1 MSKMVV
7 VYFKDFGK
15 QPLSDLTTISSQIA
29 QENTQNSKLSLIP
42 FKEALIKNL
51 LKRGK
56 PEFIA
61 TKEVDMIISAF
72 VNAEL
77 NRDNLRK
84 IYQKSRQKEKF
95 IFTSEVAAQ
104 LESYWKVY
112 APLGYDMMSCINTLT
127 TLTDFLDPQNTLQP
141 ESIPLVIQ
149 PKPFRRENSNLLEI
163 PQNAAPPPDDRT
175 LSSILTSLMEE
186 SNPDKEEEVITL
198 DDSGGH
204 DDLPALTSGVISKKV
219 EDLKRALDFLKEDRY
234 LYQEFRSNHFSLAL
248 VAQYARENLPKYCNT
263 FYRDGLCQWSESEV
277 WDFGEYVINVIAYA
291 GKSHY
296 GLKTMYENGT
306 IRSLEE
312 VINNSHAFQYLTPAF
327 DVQQITNL
335 CSLYFSCGYY
345 KCKASRNK
353 K

>member
-15 QPLSDLTTISSQIA
+15 QPLSDLMTIDDLIR
-29 QENTQNSKLSLIP
+29 ENTQNSKLSLIP
-42 FKEALIKNL
+42 FKEVLIKNL

-61 TKEVDMIISAF
+61 TKEVSMIIDAF

-77 NRDNLRK
+77 NRDKLRE
-84 IYQKSRQKEKF
+84 IYQKSRQKQKF
-95 IFTSEVAAQ
+95 IFTSEVASK

-127 TLTDFLDPQNTLQP
+127 TLTDFLDPQNTTQ
-141 ESIPLVIQ
+141 EDSIPLVIQ

-186 SNPDKEEEVITL
+186 SNPDKDKEVITL
-198 DDSGGH
+198 DDN
-204 DDLPALTSGVISKKV
+204 DLPALTSGSISGKV
-219 EDLKRALDFLKEDRY
+219 EDLKRALEFLKEDRY

-248 VAQYARENLPKYCNT
+248 VAQYARENLPKYCL
-263 FYRDGLCQWSESEV
+263 GHSQWTESEV
-277 WDFGEYVINVIAYA
+277 WDFGEYVICAIAYA

-296 GLKTMYENGT
+296 GLKTMYENGS

-312 VINNSHAFQYLTPAF
+312 VLKNSHAFQYISPAF

-345 KCKASRNK
+345 KCKAASRNK